1 MARFEGNPILR
12 PVPEHPWESRY
23 VFNPAMFELEGK
35 IHYIYRAMGEEM
47 ISRLGY
53 ACSKD
58 GCTIDE
64 RLPYPIFEPAA
75 PEEVR
80 GVEDP
85 RVTVIGDTCFMTYT
99 AFAETSQIG
108 ITRIKTKDLLEKKW
122 DWGKRV
128 YPFPGET
135 NKNAA
140 LFPKKIRGKYAMFH
154 RIDPNIWIAYS
165 NEMKSWFDSRK
176 IMGPR
181 EGMWDCV
188 KVGIAGPPIEIDE
201 GWLQIYHGVDEHRVY
216 RLGVLILDREDPE
229 KIIYRSE
236 DPIIEPCEEYEC
248 RGLVPNVVF
257 SCGAVMKGD
266 GLQLSYGASDTV
278 IGVTDFTLDE
288 ILSPFRDRRGSSF

>member
-64 RLPYPIFEPAA
+64 RLPYPIFEPAT

-140 LFPKKIRGKYAMFH
+140 LFPEKIRGKYAMFH
-154 RIDPNIWIAYS
+154 RIDPNMWIAYS
-165 NEMKSWFDSRK
+165 NDIESWFDSRK

-181 EGMWDCV
+181 EGSWDCV

-201 GWLQIYHGVDEHRVY
+201 VWLQIYHGVDEHRVY
-216 RLGVLILDREDPE
+216 RLGLLILDREDPE

-236 DPIIEPCEEYEC
+236 DPILEPCEEYEC

-288 ILSPFRDRRGSSF
+288 ILSPFRDRLES